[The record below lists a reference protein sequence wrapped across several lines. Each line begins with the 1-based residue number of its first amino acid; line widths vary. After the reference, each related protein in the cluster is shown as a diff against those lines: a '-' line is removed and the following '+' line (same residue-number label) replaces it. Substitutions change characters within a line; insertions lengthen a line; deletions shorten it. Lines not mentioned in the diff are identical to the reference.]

1 MSVLCICGCI
11 PRLFYQDGINYL
23 GPVVS
28 PLCFCGEVSNR
39 PPRLCP
45 IVYQRLR
52 SLNLLKRQPTRRGKR
67 RCKSRPLTS
76 LGLVNAC
83 SVNKRHE
90 AVSAHLLNFKLD
102 LLAIT
107 ETWQT
112 SNDDSGLKLACP
124 DGYSFIH
131 TPRSGS
137 VGGGVA
143 LIFKSTVAVQSVP
156 VLFVPTSFEWLD
168 LFVRIRHKRFR
179 LIVLY
184 RPPTSSKTPPF
195 SVFLSEFTCLLEAL
209 NQASGDVV
217 ITGDFNIHVGSGET
231 NADDFEEL

>member
-1 MSVLCICGCI
+1 M
-11 PRLFYQDGINYL
+11 
-23 GPVVS
+23 S
-28 PLCFCGEVSNR
+28 PLCFCGEGSNR

-112 SNDDSGLKLACP
+112 SNNDSGLKLACP
-124 DGYSFIH
+124 DGYSIIH
-131 TPRSGS
+131 TSRSGS

-143 LIFKSTVAVQSVP
+143 LIFKSTVAVQSLP
-156 VLFVPTSFEWLD
+156 ALFVPTSFE
-168 LFVRIRHKRFR
+168 
-179 LIVLY
+179 
-184 RPPTSSKTPPF
+184 
-195 SVFLSEFTCLLEAL
+195 
-209 NQASGDVV
+209 
-217 ITGDFNIHVGSGET
+217 
-231 NADDFEEL
+231 

>member
-52 SLNLLKRQPTRRGKR
+52 YLNLLKRQPTRRGKR

-156 VLFVPTSFEWLD
+156 VYLSL
-168 LFVRIRHKRFR
+168 LLSNGSI
-179 LIVLY
+179 
-184 RPPTSSKTPPF
+184 
-195 SVFLSEFTCLLEAL
+195 FLSGFVTRD
-209 NQASGDVV
+209 SGSSFSIVHQLHQRLHR
-217 ITGDFNIHVGSGET
+217 FQFFSLSLP
-231 NADDFEEL
+231 AY